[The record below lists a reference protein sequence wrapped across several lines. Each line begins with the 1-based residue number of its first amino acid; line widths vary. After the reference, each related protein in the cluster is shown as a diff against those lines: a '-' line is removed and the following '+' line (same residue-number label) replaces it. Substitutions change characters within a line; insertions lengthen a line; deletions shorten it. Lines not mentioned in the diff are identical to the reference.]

1 MFRVVLFL
9 FDSLPYTFTCKVA
22 RGTANVWWVFD
33 RKRQI
38 VGRDNVIRSG
48 IESDPKK
55 ARAIAKKAA
64 HHMAIVVVES
74 LRSTDFLS
82 DEDTTDNIVLDIK
95 PDVLAVMQDP
105 EQSLIIASGH
115 FGNWE
120 VAGHWVSKFKPVAG
134 ITRAMNNPLIESMV
148 KKRKSRFRFRPI
160 PKHDSNTGRFLE
172 VLENKEFLALLF
184 DQHAGDYGMMIDFF
198 GHPASTFKT
207 PAMLHLVTRTP
218 LCFASCRR
226 IGPMKFEIST
236 SNLIHQPRSGN
247 KNEDLKAILGSLN
260 RDLEAAIRKDPTQ
273 YLWGHRRW
281 RD

>member
-1 MFRVVLFL
+1 MKHLRHLIEYGLFRVVLFL
-9 FDSLPYTFTCKVA
+9 LDFLPYTFTCMVA
-22 RGTANVWWVFD
+22 RGAANVWWVFD

-48 IESDPKK
+48 IETDPKK

-82 DEDTTDNIVLDIK
+82 DEDTTDHLVLDIK

-148 KKRKSRFRFRPI
+148 K
-160 PKHDSNTGRFLE
+160 
-172 VLENKEFLALLF
+172 
-184 DQHAGDYGMMIDFF
+184 
-198 GHPASTFKT
+198 
-207 PAMLHLVTRTP
+207 
-218 LCFASCRR
+218 
-226 IGPMKFEIST
+226 
-236 SNLIHQPRSGN
+236 
-247 KNEDLKAILGSLN
+247 
-260 RDLEAAIRKDPTQ
+260 
-273 YLWGHRRW
+273 
-281 RD
+281 

>member
-226 IGPMKFEIST
+226 IGPRKFEIST

-247 KNEDLKAILGSLN
+247 KNEDLRGILGSLN